1 MPSTEARPG
10 LRIDPDRLARD
21 LAGLARI
28 GIGEDGSVTRL
39 AFSLAD
45 LRGRHYMIHLLQRAD
60 IPVRVDGIGNLI
72 GRIEGRDP
80 RAPAV
85 ALGSHIDSVPHG
97 GRFDGSVG
105 VVAALEVARS
115 IRAAGAAPDRPVEV
129 LIFVAEESSRF
140 GLSTIGSS
148 AMAGDA
154 DPGRLLGLADRNG
167 QRLGDI
173 LARFGIGEEDVAAAR
188 RAPGEISHYLELHIE
203 QGRVLVEEGKQVGV
217 VRAVAA
223 PCRLKV
229 TFTGRADHSGAT
241 PMHLRRDALAAA
253 ARLIARVEDVC
264 RAPRAAPVV
273 GTVGAIEA
281 RPGAMNVVPGEATLW
296 VDLRSTSRP
305 ERDAVRD
312 AVIDAARRL
321 AGERLLQL
329 AIDTVMED
337 DPVPLDPAVC
347 QLLERLCAERG
358 VAYRVMDSGAGHDA
372 MKMARI
378 ARAGLLFVPSREGA
392 SHNPRE
398 WTALGDIAAGA
409 QVLLEAALALAAPG
423 LLARAPAPPAGP
435 GDLPAAAHA

>member
-1 MPSTEARPG
+1 MASTQAATL

-21 LAGLARI
+21 LGGLARI
-28 GIGEDGSVTRL
+28 GIGEDGSVNRL

-45 LRGRHYMIHLLQRAD
+45 LRGRHYMIHLLQRAA

-72 GRIEGRDP
+72 GRIEGRVLS
-80 RAPAV
+80 APAV
-85 ALGSHIDSVPHG
+85 ALGSHIDSVPRG

-105 VVAALEVARS
+105 VVAALEVARA
-115 IRAAGAAPDRPVEV
+115 IREAGVPLERPLEV

-140 GLSTIGSS
+140 GISTIGSS

-154 DPGRLLGLADRNG
+154 TPSRLLNLTDRNG

-188 RAPGEISHYLELHIE
+188 RGPGEVGDYLELHIE
-203 QGRVLVEEGKQVGV
+203 QGRVLAEAGQQVGV

-253 ARLIARVEDVC
+253 ARLVAVVEDVC
-264 RAPRAAPVV
+264 RAPRPTPVV

-281 RPGAMNVVPGEATLW
+281 RPGAMNVVPGEAVLW
-296 VDLRSTSRP
+296 IDLRSTSRP
-305 ERDAVRD
+305 DRDAVRD
-312 AVIDAARRL
+312 AVTDAARRL
-321 AGERLLQL
+321 AGERLLRLQVE
-329 AIDTVMED
+329 TVMED
-337 DPVPLDPAVC
+337 DPMALDPA
-347 QLLERLCAERG
+347 LCARLEGLCARRG
-358 VAYRVMDSGAGHDA
+358 VAYRVMESGAGHDA

-378 ARAGLLFVPSREGA
+378 ARAGMLFVPSREGV

-398 WTALGDIAAGA
+398 WTALPDIVAGA
-409 QVLLEAALALAAPG
+409 QILLDAALALAAPG
-423 LLARAPAPPAGP
+423 QVPPPPISSGAPG
-435 GDLPAAAHA
+435 GGHA

>member
-1 MPSTEARPG
+1 MTATETG
-10 LRIDPDRLARD
+10 TSLRIDPERLARD

-28 GIGEDGSVTRL
+28 GIGEDGSVNRL

-45 LRGRHYMIHLLQRAD
+45 LRGRHYMIHLLQRAG
-60 IPVRVDGIGNLI
+60 IAVRMDGIGNLI

-105 VVAALEVARS
+105 VVAALEVARV
-115 IRAAGAAPDRPVEV
+115 IRASGMSTERPVEV

-148 AMAGDA
+148 AMAGEA
-154 DPGRLLGLADRNG
+154 DPARLLGLTDRGG

-173 LARFGIGEEDVAAAR
+173 LSRFGITDEDVAAAR
-188 RAPGEISHYLELHIE
+188 RAPGEIGDYLELHIE
-203 QGRVLVEEGKQVGV
+203 QGRILAEEGKPVGV

-223 PCRLKV
+223 PCRLRV

-253 ARLIARVEDVC
+253 ARLVVAVEDAC
-264 RAPRAAPVV
+264 RAPRAVPVV
-273 GTVGAIEA
+273 GTVGALEA
-281 RPGAMNVVPGEATLW
+281 RPGAMNVVPGEAALW
-296 VDLRSTSRP
+296 IDLRSTSRP

-312 AVIDAARRL
+312 ALMDAARQI
-321 AGERLLQL
+321 AGERLLRL
-329 AIDTVMED
+329 AVDTVMED
-337 DPVPLDPAVC
+337 DPVPLDPGVC
-347 QLLERLCAERG
+347 ALLERLCVRRG
-358 VAYRVMDSGAGHDA
+358 VAYRLMDSGAGHDA

-378 ARAGLLFVPSREGA
+378 ARSGLLFVPSREGV

-398 WTALGDIAAGA
+398 WTALTDIAAGA
-409 QVLLEAALALAAPG
+409 QILLEAAVSLAAPT
-423 LLARAPAPPAGP
+423 AAAPGPPAGV
-435 GDLPAAAHA
+435 AHA